1 MRPGPPQGSNF
12 LITSYSEVENI
23 SDCTGTVASRDALQ
37 PARTVRVSV
46 TEIIESKHGNS
57 GVAPADNLDYRGE
70 IIRDSEGVNMTA
82 NVVMLPCCKGNYT
95 QHEPLIT

>member
-37 PARTVRVSV
+37 PARTVRVSA

-70 IIRDSEGVNMTA
+70 IISNSDGVNMTA
-82 NVVMLPCCKGNYT
+82 NVVMLPCYAAR
-95 QHEPLIT
+95 EITHNMSL